1 MDLHKKKRK
10 RIIRRLSPVQII
22 LFAFFLVI
30 MTGSVLLSLP
40 QSTINNTGVPY
51 IDALFTATT
60 ATCVTGLVT
69 VTTASTWS
77 FFGQAVILLLIQIG
91 GMGVITIIT
100 GLMMLA
106 NKKLGIEDRLLIG
119 ETFNLSSLGGL
130 VKLVRKVIKFTLI
143 IEAAGAL
150 LYMTVFV
157 PKLGLKGIWISIFT
171 SVSAFCNAGIDIIGE
186 NSLCDYALNP
196 VINITT
202 MLLIVFGGIGFIIL
216 MDLVK
221 IITAK
226 RGRRHL
232 RFLSLH
238 SKIALSVTLFLIISG
253 TLLFFIF
260 EYNNPL
266 TIGNF
271 SVADK
276 IMVSLFQSITTR
288 TAGFATLFQEN
299 LTDSSAF
306 ISILLMFVGG
316 SPAGTA
322 GGIKTVTIY
331 VLLISAFSVIKN
343 KRTVDAFGRQIS
355 YEAIKKSVAVFTTS
369 FCIVIIST
377 ILLLVL
383 NSGSFIDVLYETVSA
398 TATVGLT
405 RSFTGTLNSL
415 GKLIITIT
423 MYLGRVGPLSLA
435 LAFGIDK
442 SKENIIKNPVEE
454 VSVG

>member
-1 MDLHKKKRK
+1 MDLHKKKTK
-10 RIIRRLSPVQII
+10 RIISRLSPVQII

-30 MTGSVLLSLP
+30 MAGSVLLSLP

-91 GMGVITIIT
+91 GMGVITVIT

-130 VKLVRKVIKFTLI
+130 VKLVRKVIKFTLV
-143 IEAAGAL
+143 IEAVGAL

-157 PKLGLKGIWISIFT
+157 PEFGLKGIWISIFT

-186 NSLCDYALNP
+186 NSLCNYALNP

-202 MLLIVFGGIGFIIL
+202 MLLIVFGGIGFIVL
-216 MDLVK
+216 MDLGK
-221 IITAK
+221 IVTAK

-253 TLLFFIF
+253 ALLFFIF
-260 EYNNPL
+260 EYDNPL
-266 TIGNF
+266 TIGKF
-271 SVADK
+271 SVTDK

-288 TAGFATLFQEN
+288 TAGFATVLQEN

-306 ISILLMFVGG
+306 VSILLMFVGG

-383 NSGSFIDVLYETVSA
+383 NDGSLIDVLYETVSA

-405 RSFTGTLNSL
+405 RNFTGTLNSL
-415 GKLIITIT
+415 GKVIITIT

-435 LAFGIDK
+435 LAFGVDR